1 MARGWESKSVEE
13 QISAAEAMKD
23 AATTAH
29 PLSRFEVEQQ
39 TRKNGLLLEIVR
51 LTRELES
58 ARNQRYR
65 EMLQRSLD
73 HAQGELAKLE
83 V

>member
-13 QISAAEAMKD
+13 QISAAEASKD
-23 AATTAH
+23 AKTGR
-29 PLSRFEVEQQ
+29 PLSRFEIEQQ
-39 TRKNGLLLEIVR
+39 TRKKGLLLEVVR

-65 EMLQRSLD
+65 AMLQRSLD
-73 HAQGELAKLE
+73 HVQEELAKLE
-83 V
+83 A